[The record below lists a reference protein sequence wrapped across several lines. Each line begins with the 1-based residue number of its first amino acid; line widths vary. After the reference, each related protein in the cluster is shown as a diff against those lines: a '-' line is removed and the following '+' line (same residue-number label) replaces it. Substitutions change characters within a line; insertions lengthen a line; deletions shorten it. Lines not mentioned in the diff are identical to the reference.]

1 MTSTDSRSMIR
12 QESLRSEIEAQVAEF
27 LAKGGKI
34 EKLEEPVFSLN
45 KAAAVEQ
52 ESMLF
57 DDVF

>member
-1 MTSTDSRSMIR
+1 MVR